1 MLKKKK
7 LGYIEV
13 VKETYPSELPKD
25 KLSEIVSQIQ
35 CCTRSKPVP
44 MNLLKIIEGAIMVRV
59 DRLETKAEELY
70 HEDEGKKYAQMINK
84 ITSENYRLEGVR
96 KELKRTKACQKLNI

>member
-13 VKETYPSELPKD
+13 VKETYPSELPKN
-25 KLSEIVSQIQ
+25 KLEDIITQIQ
-35 CCTRSKPVP
+35 GCTRSKPVP

-70 HEDEGKKYAQMINK
+70 HKEEGSKYAQMINK
-84 ITSENYRLEGVR
+84 ITSENYRLAGIR
-96 KELKRTKACQKLNI
+96 KEVKRTKACQKLNI